1 MNNMNNMGKMKL
13 FLGGRGSNFEEP
25 IVTEKA
31 ILEYIKDN
39 TSIYKKIQLGA
50 YLHELTVT
58 HTNTLKINMT
68 SPKNVCASI
77 MSWIVEMVNLVYQDT
92 KCGNVDDQK
101 NCYLLYNNNSPNL
114 GIDSIEKYGGTNFT
128 YIVFWLE
135 NSSLDLDDVL
145 DETREYFNR
154 HFAFVCSELNKD
166 VGYKIEISLESKY
179 NNGFVVSI
187 SNY

>member
-1 MNNMNNMGKMKL
+1 MNNVGKMKL
-13 FLGGRGSNFEEP
+13 FLGDRLSNSDNS
-25 IVTEKA
+25 IVTEKS

-39 TSIYKKIQLGA
+39 ASIYKKVQLGA
-50 YLHELTVT
+50 YLNELTIT

-68 SPKNVCASI
+68 SPKNVCTSI

-92 KCGNVDDQK
+92 KCGNVDEK
-101 NCYLLYNNNSPNL
+101 KPCYLQYNNNSPNL
-114 GIDSIEKYGGTNFT
+114 GLESFQRYGDSNFT

-135 NSSLDLDDVL
+135 NRSVDLDNIL

-154 HFAFVCSELNKD
+154 HFAFICSELNKD
-166 VGYKIEISLESKY
+166 VEYKIEISLESKH